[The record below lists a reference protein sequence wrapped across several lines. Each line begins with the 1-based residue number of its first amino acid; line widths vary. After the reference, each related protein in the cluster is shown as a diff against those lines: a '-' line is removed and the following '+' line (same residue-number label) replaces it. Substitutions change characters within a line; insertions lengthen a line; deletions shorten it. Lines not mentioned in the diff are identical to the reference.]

1 MMAGHTGTDTFLA
14 PAVFWLVDT
23 SKSSFILEHQTIFL
37 TAVDNFQFFYF
48 GVIFLRPRFLLRWP
62 FWGVCSGAL
71 PYAIHDDAEQSIFD
85 RC

>member
-62 FWGVCSGAL
+62 FGDACCEALLCAIYGGA
-71 PYAIHDDAEQSIFD
+71 AQNKSVH
-85 RC
+85 C